1 MEFKDR
7 NRMKF
12 RKAIEQDL
20 NTIEQIYSDIHT
32 AEESGQVTIGWN
44 RNVYP
49 TRATAE
55 QALSRDD
62 LFVGL
67 DDEENIVGVAIINQQ
82 QVDVYYEGDWRY
94 KATDNEVMVL
104 HTLVISPKY
113 AGMGYGSEFVRF
125 YEEYALAHNCLY
137 LRMDTN
143 EINTNARRLYKKL
156 GYEERGICPCTF
168 NGLKGVNLVLL
179 EKTLKKY

>member
-1 MEFKDR
+1 MTI
-7 NRMKF
+7 
-12 RKAIEQDL
+12 RKAEEKDL
-20 NTIEQIYSDIHT
+20 NYIEEIYSDIHT
-32 AEESGQVTIGWN
+32 AEELGQVNIGWN
-44 RNVYP
+44 RDVYP

-55 QALSRDD
+55 LALGRDD

-94 KATDNEVMVL
+94 EAKDSEVMVL

-113 AGMGYGSEFVRF
+113 AGRGYGSEFVRF
-125 YEEYALAHNCLY
+125 YEDYALAHNCLY

-143 EINTNARRLYKKL
+143 EINTNARNLYKKL

-179 EKTLKKY
+179 EKTLQKY